1 MNEFF
6 TTAVYQPVYNLIV
19 FFANLFPVANFSL
32 AIIATTVV
40 IKLLFLS
47 LSKQQIESQ
56 KKTSRAPTE
65 DKGDTGKI

>member
-47 LSKQQIESQ
+47 LSKQQIES